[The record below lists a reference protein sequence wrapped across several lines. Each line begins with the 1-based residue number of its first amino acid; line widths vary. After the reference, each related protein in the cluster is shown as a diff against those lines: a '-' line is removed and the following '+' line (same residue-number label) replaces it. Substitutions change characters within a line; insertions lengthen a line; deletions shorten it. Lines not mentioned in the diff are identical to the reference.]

1 MPPGYPVGLK
11 ECWQSM
17 HFPDLSYDCVQ
28 CGKSC
33 GGWRVLVDDAARQ
46 RLQEADLARKAVYEP
61 S

>member
-1 MPPGYPVGLK
+1 
-11 ECWQSM
+11 M